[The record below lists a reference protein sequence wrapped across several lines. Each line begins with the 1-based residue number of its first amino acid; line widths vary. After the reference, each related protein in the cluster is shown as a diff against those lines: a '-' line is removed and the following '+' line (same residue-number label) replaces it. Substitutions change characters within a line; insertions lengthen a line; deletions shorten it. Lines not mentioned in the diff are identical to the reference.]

1 MEIGIMTKELALV
14 VPYFGVLPEYT
25 KIFFH
30 SLRYNTSLDLILIT
44 DKDIDI
50 QLENLIIVKKSF
62 SDFKEDIQKQFNFK
76 IALETPYKLCDY
88 KVTYGMILE
97 DMLSSYKYWGY
108 CDLDMVLGD
117 IFEFL
122 PSNIDQFEKLYQYG
136 HLTIFK
142 NNYEN
147 NRRFMLQGGL
157 DYKDV
162 FTTNIIKV
170 FDEVEGIQKKYELLG
185 FTTYTQ
191 RDCADITPWKNQLKR
206 VETGIPQSKI
216 KAFNFDNQ
224 LFFWENGKIF
234 RGYIDP
240 NTQEIKYD
248 TFNYLHFQKRPMK
261 INFDLNENT
270 KSFFITSDGIFEKNE
285 GFNLILEDFKK
296 YNSYDRLKEVEKRVN
311 YQKYIWI
318 RRFRKYFLKR

>member
-1 MEIGIMTKELALV
+1 MAKDLALI
-14 VPYFGVLPEYT
+14 VPYYGTFPEYT

-30 SLRYNTSLDLILIT
+30 SLKYNAGLDLILIT
-44 DKDIDI
+44 DQELDV
-50 QLENLIIVKKSF
+50 QLENLIVIKKSF
-62 SDFKEDIQKQFNFK
+62 KEFKNDIQKLFDFE
-76 IALETPYKLCDY
+76 IALETPYKICDY
-88 KVTYGMILE
+88 RAAFGMLLE
-97 DMLSSYKYWGY
+97 DILSPYKYWGY
-108 CDLDMVLGD
+108 CDLDVVLGD
-117 IFEFL
+117 VLEFL
-122 PSNIDQFEKLYQYG
+122 PSNVLEKFEKFYQNG

-142 NNYEN
+142 NTYEN

-162 FTTNIIKV
+162 FTTNIMKI
-170 FDEVEGIQKKYELLG
+170 FDEIEGIQKKYELLG
-185 FTTYTQ
+185 VPTYTP

-206 VETGIPQSKI
+206 VETGIPKSKI

-285 GFNLILEDFKK
+285 GFNLIIEDFKK
-296 YNSYDRLKEVEKRVN
+296 YNSYDRLKEVEKRIN
-311 YQKYIWI
+311 YHYYIWK
-318 RRFRKYFLKR
+318 RRIKKYLLKR